1 MEVENRDILR
11 SFLKASERQDE
22 EGMREYLHPEIR
34 VIEAESLPYGG
45 IHEGPDAFMEL
56 IPTVF
61 GTWRDCNV
69 TVNRWVSE
77 GEHVILLGVMT
88 GSGKTT
94 GMPFEV
100 PIAEV
105 WTFREG
111 KIIEVVP
118 YYFDTKMLADVAGG
132 HA

>member
-22 EGMREYLHPEIR
+22 EEMRDYLHPEIR

-61 GTWRDCNV
+61 
-69 TVNRWVSE
+69 
-77 GEHVILLGVMT
+77 VML
-88 GSGKTT
+88 
-94 GMPFEV
+94 P
-100 PIAEV
+100 
-105 WTFREG
+105 
-111 KIIEVVP
+111 
-118 YYFDTKMLADVAGG
+118 
-132 HA
+132 

>member
-22 EGMREYLHPEIR
+22 EEMREYLHPEIR

-77 GEHVILLGVMT
+77 GENVILLGVMT